1 MASRLR
7 KAGYGLTVAGALA
20 VGSVGGKEG
29 VSTRAYCDIA
39 GVPTICFVETPDVKW
54 ATSPRWTN
62 ARPCSATRSANSK
75 IWRLSQALPDFLI
88 TLDQRS

>member
-20 VGSVGGKEG
+20 VGFVGGKQG

-39 GVPTICFVETPDVKW
+39 GVPTICFVETPDVKMGDI
-54 ATSPRWTN
+54 ATMDECKAMLGDALVEFENMAPV
-62 ARPCSATRSANSK
+62 AGLTRFFDYS
-75 IWRLSQALPDFLI
+75 
-88 TLDQRS
+88 